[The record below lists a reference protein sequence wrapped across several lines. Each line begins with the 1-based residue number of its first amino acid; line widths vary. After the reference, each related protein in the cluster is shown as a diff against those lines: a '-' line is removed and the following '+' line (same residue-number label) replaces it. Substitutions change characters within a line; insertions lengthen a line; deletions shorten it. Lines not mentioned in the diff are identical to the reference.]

1 MEECRRYLD
10 LGQLGS
16 WRSFLTDGGC
26 GSGDMLVPVVPSSVE
41 QVFVEGGIR
50 QLSKLGRLELEY
62 LRFIAV
68 GRGKE
73 CVNRKLRHSISP

>member
-1 MEECRRYLD
+1 MKECRRYLD
-10 LGQLGS
+10 ISQLGS
-16 WRSFLTDGGC
+16 WRIFLIDEGC
-26 GSGDMLVPVVPSSVE
+26 GSGGMLVPVIPSSVE
-41 QVFVEGGIR
+41 QVFVEGGMR